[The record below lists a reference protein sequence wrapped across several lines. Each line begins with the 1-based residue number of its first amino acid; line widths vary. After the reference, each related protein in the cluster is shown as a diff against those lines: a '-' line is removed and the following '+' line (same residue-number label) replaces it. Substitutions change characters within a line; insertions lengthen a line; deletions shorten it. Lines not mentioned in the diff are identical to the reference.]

1 MENYSFS
8 KFNSTIVK
16 SYESECLLYEKL
28 WRIQLAFRFDLYENT
43 KNLDSRYK
51 LYKSRKSQLLKEG
64 HSEMDASYLSC
75 QLLSNYNY
83 LVYDNQII
91 QNDLNFLSNV
101 LYKHYERVVLFL
113 GFCYF
118 EHCFSDALNP
128 DIFNNIKEFLID
140 DIYETSLKNMTYDK
154 SESELIKVYKIRTPK
169 CLKNFLKIC
178 QTEPEQDIVNLTYN
192 YEDKIGFCP
201 IIFPTLNNDS
211 CAYIDFICEYY

>member
-51 LYKSRKSQLLKEG
+51 LYKSRKSQLLKDG
-64 HSEMDASYLSC
+64 HSEMDSSYLSC

-113 GFCYF
+113 VLAAIA
-118 EHCFSDALNP
+118 SPTISL
-128 DIFNNIKEFLID
+128 IFNTFESRIYLMFMHFSIILQFFNNKNIKFPQY
-140 DIYETSLKNMTYDK
+140 IYD
-154 SESELIKVYKIRTPK
+154 
-169 CLKNFLKIC
+169 
-178 QTEPEQDIVNLTYN
+178 
-192 YEDKIGFCP
+192 
-201 IIFPTLNNDS
+201 
-211 CAYIDFICEYY
+211 